1 KGLRSGGDT
10 PSKYIKQLEARR
22 TGYTLCIQLNS
33 HYRKSSGVSRIRLI
47 CKACRSIS
55 DKV

>member
-22 TGYTLCIQLNS
+22 TGYT
-33 HYRKSSGVSRIRLI
+33 RKLVYSELY
-47 CKACRSIS
+47 A
-55 DKV
+55 KVILHP